1 MDAHEARAR
10 VMEPVIGRTVQ
21 VTGGRKVPKGTKGSV
36 FYRREGRIGLKSA
49 SGDTAF
55 VDERYVTVIY
65 PDLPA
70 GVEPLDWVAFHD
82 KVVAE
87 ERSVLAKYADFKVGD
102 TNVTVSTPGEANVTG
117 TLWWRK
123 DRRISIR
130 TSDRRNA
137 QGNWADVVWCDVTD
151 LLWKDTELALYAP
164 VGQAFTP
171 VFPYDRVVA
180 LVINGPTTEGIDQMG
195 KTVVEFPTT
204 VLPEAAPHLPECRVR
219 ILPG

>member
-10 VMEPVIGRTVQ
+10 VMEPIIGRTVQ

-49 SGDTAF
+49 SGDSAF
-55 VDERYVTVIY
+55 VDERYVTVVY

-82 KVVAE
+82 KVMAE
-87 ERSVLAKYADFKVGD
+87 ERAVLSKYTGFTVGTD
-102 TNVTVSTPGEANVTG
+102 NVTVSTPDKGNVTG

-130 TSDRRNA
+130 TSDRKNA

-151 LLWKDTELALYAP
+151 LLWKETELALYVP

-180 LVINGPTTEGIDQMG
+180 LVVRGPTVEGIDQMG
-195 KTVVEFPTT
+195 KTVMEFPTT
-204 VLPEAAPHLPECRVR
+204 ALPEAAPHLPECRVR
-219 ILPG
+219 VLPG

>member
-1 MDAHEARAR
+1 MDAHEARTR

-21 VTGGRKVPKGTKGSV
+21 VTGGRKVPKGTVGSV
-36 FYRREGRIGLKSA
+36 FYRREGRIGLKTSTGA
-49 SGDTAF
+49 THF
-55 VDERYVTVIY
+55 VDERYVTVTY

-87 ERSVLAKYADFKVGD
+87 ERAVLANYAEFKVGD
-102 TNVTVSTPGEANVTG
+102 TNVTVSVPEGKVTG

>member
-1 MDAHEARAR
+1 MDAQEARAR
-10 VMEPVIGRTVQ
+10 VMEPIIGRTVQ

-36 FYRREGRIGLKSA
+36 FYRREGRVGLKSA
-49 SGDTAF
+49 SGDSAF
-55 VDERYVTVIY
+55 VDERYVTVVY

-70 GVEPLDWVAFHD
+70 GVEPLDWVSFHD

-87 ERSVLAKYADFKVGD
+87 ERAVLSKYTGFTVGTD
-102 TNVTVSTPGEANVTG
+102 NVTVSTTDKGNVTG

-130 TSDRRNA
+130 TSDRKNP
-137 QGNWADVVWCDVTD
+137 QGSWADVVWCDVTD
-151 LLWKDTELALYAP
+151 IQWRETELALYVP

-171 VFPYDRVVA
+171 VFPYDQIVTLVVR
-180 LVINGPTTEGIDQMG
+180 GTTTEGIDQMG

-204 VLPEAAPHLPECRVR
+204 VLLEAAPHLPDCRVR
-219 ILPG
+219 VLPD

>member
-1 MDAHEARAR
+1 MDAHEARTR
-10 VMEPVIGRTVQ
+10 VMEPIIGRTVQ

-49 SGDTAF
+49 SGDTTF

-82 KVVAE
+82 KVAAE
-87 ERSVLAKYADFKVGD
+87 ERAVLANYAEFKVGD
-102 TNVTVSTPGEANVTG
+102 TNVTVSVPEGKVTG

>member
-1 MDAHEARAR
+1 MDAHEARTR
-10 VMEPVIGRTVQ
+10 VMEPIIGRTVQ

-49 SGDTAF
+49 SGDTTF

-87 ERSVLAKYADFKVGD
+87 ERAVLANYAEFKVGD
-102 TNVTVSTPGEANVTG
+102 TNVTVSVPEGKVTG

-130 TSDRRNA
+130 TSDRKNA

-151 LLWKDTELALYAP
+151 LLWKETELALYVP

-180 LVINGPTTEGIDQMG
+180 LVVRGPTVEGIDQMG
-195 KTVVEFPTT
+195 KTVMEFPTT
-204 VLPEAAPHLPECRVR
+204 ALPEAAPHLPECRVR
-219 ILPG
+219 VLPD

>member
-1 MDAHEARAR
+1 MDAHEARTR
-10 VMEPVIGRTVQ
+10 VMEPIIGRTVQ

-49 SGDTAF
+49 SGDTTF

-87 ERSVLAKYADFKVGD
+87 ERAVLANYAEFKVGD
-102 TNVTVSTPGEANVTG
+102 TNVTVSVPEGKVTG

-180 LVINGPTTEGIDQMG
+180 LVINGPTTEGVDQMG

>member
-1 MDAHEARAR
+1 MDAQEARAA

-36 FYRREGRIGLKSA
+36 FYRREGRVGLKSA
-49 SGDTAF
+49 SGDSAF
-55 VDERYVTVIY
+55 VDERYVTVVY

-87 ERSVLAKYADFKVGD
+87 ERAVLAKYTGFTVGTD
-102 TNVTVSTPGEANVTG
+102 NVTVSTIDKGDVTG

-130 TSDRRNA
+130 TSDRKNH
-137 QGNWADVVWCDVTD
+137 QGNWADVVWGDVTD
-151 LLWKDTELALYAP
+151 IQWRDTELALYVP
-164 VGQAFTP
+164 VGQAFIP
-171 VFPYDRVVA
+171 VFPYDQIVTLVVRGVTA
-180 LVINGPTTEGIDQMG
+180 EGIDQMG

-204 VLPEAAPHLPECRVR
+204 VLLEAAPHLPECRVR
-219 ILPG
+219 VLPA

>member
-1 MDAHEARAR
+1 MDAHEARTR
-10 VMEPVIGRTVQ
+10 VMEPIIGRTVQ

-49 SGDTAF
+49 SGDTTF

-87 ERSVLAKYADFKVGD
+87 ERAVLANYAEFKVGD
-102 TNVTVSTPGEANVTG
+102 TNVTVSVPEGKVTG